1 MLARNNRNWTW
12 AILLLLAAPGCYT
25 LPAAPAAVTR
35 KSAAYQADLAAST
48 NGQTRRVAVQT
59 VSYQEA
65 TTHPTRLKGAPP
77 AEIPADATMPD
88 VITQDGASLPSPA
101 AVMPGGSN
109 DVLTLDEVIGVTV
122 QSNPD
127 LYSASA
133 QIELAEATLARAHAE
148 FYPKL
153 GISED
158 YGVTNNPVRA
168 FMFQLNQSQFNLAGD
183 FNHPGTKDNF
193 QTELLLQQ
201 NIYAGHR
208 RQHEVHAAAAQRCSS
223 IHNLAALQNQLVF
236 HAAEAYYRLLQ
247 ADALLDVRA
256 EAVQQVQQHLNIVES
271 RYRNETAVKSDV
283 LSVEVRLAE
292 VREALITARN
302 SRELA
307 WAILEN
313 VAGSTIA
320 RKPLPKSIAP
330 APWGDHVDELESAIA
345 EAQTLRP
352 EVAALACRRQ
362 AASEQI
368 QIAEA
373 GKRPTADA
381 LASYDVFTRDFTRG
395 NDSYFVGLIVSLNLF
410 DGGRTCS
417 DVEQAM
423 ARVRELRA
431 REQRLLL
438 DIELDVRQSHL
449 NLLDARER
457 LDVATQAIGQAG
469 ESLREIEVRYRSQA
483 ASITELI
490 DSQVALSNA
499 RVRRA
504 NAAAELEIA
513 RASLQRAVGRLSDS
527 LGM

>member
-1 MLARNNRNWTW
+1 M
-12 AILLLLAAPGCYT
+12 
-25 LPAAPAAVTR
+25 
-35 KSAAYQADLAAST
+35 
-48 NGQTRRVAVQT
+48 
-59 VSYQEA
+59 
-65 TTHPTRLKGAPP
+65 
-77 AEIPADATMPD
+77 
-88 VITQDGASLPSPA
+88 
-101 AVMPGGSN
+101 
-109 DVLTLDEVIGVTV
+109 
-122 QSNPD
+122 
-127 LYSASA
+127 
-133 QIELAEATLARAHAE
+133 RAHAE